1 MRSQVQPLRVL
12 IVDDEPPARRKLERF
27 LRRDERVHI
36 VGEAEDGE
44 AAVLQIEKLSPDLV
58 LLDIQMPRLNGFEVL
73 EAIGED
79 RPQIIF
85 TTAFDQYAIA
95 AFEVR
100 ALDYLL
106 KPFDEDRLGEALNR
120 AIEERRTGDP
130 TAQKIDDLL
139 KELRRQHPVLRRI
152 PIKTPGRIIF
162 IDTNEIDWIESEEK
176 YVRLHTGKRSYL
188 HRMTL
193 THLEERLDPAVFIRV
208 HRRQIVNVSAVRELQ
223 AISHGDYSIILHSGE
238 QIPLGRTFREHFLE
252 AFSAAPS
259 SGRPGN

>member
-1 MRSQVQPLRVL
+1 MKSEAQPLRVL
-12 IVDDEPPARRKLERF
+12 IVDDEAPARRKLGRF
-27 LRRDERVHI
+27 LSRDNRIDV

-44 AAVLQIEKLSPDLV
+44 SAVEQIQKLSPDLV

-106 KPFDEDRLGEALNR
+106 KPFDHDRLGEALNR
-120 AIEERRTGDP
+120 AIEERRAGDSA
-130 TAQKIDDLL
+130 AQKIDDLL
-139 KELRRQHPVLRRI
+139 RELRRQHPVLRRI
-152 PIKTPGRIIF
+152 PIRTPGRIIF
-162 IDTNEIDWIESEEK
+162 IDTDEIDWIESEEK
-176 YVRLHTGKRSYL
+176 YVRLHTMKRSYL

-193 THLEERLDPAVFIRV
+193 THLEERLDPAVFVRV
-208 HRRQIVNVSAVRELQ
+208 HRRRIVKARD
-223 AISHGDYSIILHSGE
+223 ATTC
-238 QIPLGRTFREHFLE
+238 LGQ
-252 AFSAAPS
+252 S
-259 SGRPGN
+259 